1 MNSNPATFSVL
12 VVDDEQDACRNL
24 SDILTDLGYDVAIAH
39 DGPRA
44 LDLIRR
50 RRYDVALLDL
60 MMPGMDGLTLYREIK
75 KVRASTVALIV
86 TAYPN
91 NPKADE
97 AKAAGAW
104 RVVSKPV
111 EIPQLLQF
119 VDEALGQPLVLVVD
133 DDPDLCANVWD
144 LLREQ
149 GYRVCLAH
157 DARSA
162 ADRLAEGRFR
172 IILLDMRLPDTDGAT
187 VFRLVRRT
195 NPEARVLVITGYRAE
210 AEPII
215 RQLLSEGARGVFEKP
230 FEVPKLLAAVR
241 EFAGA

>member
-1 MNSNPATFSVL
+1 VL

-24 SDILTDLGYDVAIAH
+24 SDILTDLGYEVAIAH
-39 DGPRA
+39 DGLAA
-44 LDLIRR
+44 LDLVRR

-75 KVRASTVALIV
+75 RVRAGTAALIV

-111 EIPQLLQF
+111 EIPELLQL
-119 VDEALGQPLVLVVD
+119 VDEVLGQPLVLVVD
-133 DDPDLCANVWD
+133 DDPDLCSNVWD
-144 LLREQ
+144 LLHEQ

-157 DARSA
+157 DEPGV
-162 ADRLAEGRFR
+162 ADRLAEGHFK
-172 IILLDMRLPDTDGAT
+172 IILLDMRLPYTDGAA
-187 VFRLVRRT
+187 VFRLVQRT
-195 NPEARVLVITGYRAE
+195 NPEARVLVITGYRTE
-210 AEPII
+210 VEPVIQ
-215 RQLLSEGARGVFEKP
+215 QLLSEGAAGVFEKP

-241 EFAGA
+241 ELAGA